1 MARVKLRL
9 SFVKSVMMI
18 GSTRIA
24 VLYDTSAVSDA
35 IQSVIQRY
43 CGTRMIQQYEQDTAV
58 LEPLRNCA
66 LTNASRFNSPA
77 DWGPKN
83 FVDVRVTTNLHC
95 EIPLEGPR

>member
-43 CGTRMIQQYEQDTAV
+43 CGTRMIQQYEQDMAV
-58 LEPLRNCA
+58 NARTRGNHSS
-66 LTNASRFNSPA
+66 TNASRLNSPV
-77 DWGPKN
+77 DWG
-83 FVDVRVTTNLHC
+83 
-95 EIPLEGPR
+95 LEVGP